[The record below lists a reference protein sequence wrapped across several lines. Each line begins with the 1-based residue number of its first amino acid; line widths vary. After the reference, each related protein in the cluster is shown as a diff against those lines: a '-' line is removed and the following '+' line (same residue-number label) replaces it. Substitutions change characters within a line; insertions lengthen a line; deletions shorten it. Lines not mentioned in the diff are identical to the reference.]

1 MDLFG
6 TALDPE
12 VAIVVKLGISIALG
26 GLAGLEREYA
36 KKDKTAREGVRGNQD
51 VHPHRH
57 DGHDLCDV

>member
-26 GLAGLEREYA
+26 GLAGPSKLPL
-36 KKDKTAREGVRGNQD
+36 TAQKG
-51 VHPHRH
+51 
-57 DGHDLCDV
+57 